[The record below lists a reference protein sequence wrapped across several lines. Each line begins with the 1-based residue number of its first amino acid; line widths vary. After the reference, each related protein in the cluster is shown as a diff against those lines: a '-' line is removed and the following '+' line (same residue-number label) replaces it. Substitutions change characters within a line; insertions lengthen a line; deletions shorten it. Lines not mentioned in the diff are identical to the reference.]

1 MKHTQNIEEEKS
13 NSTSAAQSTADRNP
27 NNMVQ
32 ATKDAEL
39 VIDTSEQIEIV
50 STFDQLG
57 LNEQLLRGRRA
68 LHFAVEFN

>member
-1 MKHTQNIEEEKS
+1 MVESTNQTTNQKHTHNLEEDKS
-13 NSTSAAQSTADRNP
+13 NPTSAATSSAAERNAA

-50 STFDQLG
+50 STFD
-57 LNEQLLRGRRA
+57 
-68 LHFAVEFN
+68 

>member
-1 MKHTQNIEEEKS
+1 LKHTQNIEEEKS

-50 STFDQLG
+50 STFD
-57 LNEQLLRGRRA
+57 
-68 LHFAVEFN
+68 